1 MGLPGL
7 IFAGKFPADMIQKTL
22 LVLSILLGMFTCY
35 SQEEVTSANGG
46 ERLASFLERFEK
58 SDLNG
63 DGVLT
68 VDEMHDF
75 LDSKIKDGAKSV
87 KTKRQEGE
95 KRSLK
100 NLSSRVYLAIFL
112 KESPNTDLNKDGVL
126 TKEELL
132 TYIKAQRKIINE
144 NGEKVPAP
152 PRQSVAVLQ

>member
-1 MGLPGL
+1 MGLIAPG
-7 IFAGKFPADMIQKTL
+7 FAIKFPAVMIHKTL
-22 LVLSILLGMFTCY
+22 LVILFFPGIFTCFG
-35 SQEEVTSANGG
+35 QEEVTSANGG
-46 ERLASFLERFEK
+46 ERLKSFLERFEK

-75 LDSKIKDGAKSV
+75 LDSKIKDGAQST
-87 KTKRQEGE
+87 KTKRQTGE

-112 KESPNTDLNKDGVL
+112 KESPKTDLNQDGIL
-126 TKEELL
+126 TKAELL

-152 PRQSVAVLQ
+152 SAQSVVVN